1 MRLELVDREALMSVE
16 VLHPEPVARYNRVAM
31 TLHWVVASLLVV
43 NIAVGLAAANA
54 DDANV
59 RSLVDLHKSLGLT
72 ALGLIILRILW
83 RLANRPPP
91 LPSAYPKVERLG
103 AHTAHF
109 LLYAVMLL
117 LPLTGYIHDSAWKL
131 ASTHPIVLYGLVHFP
146 RIGLIESLDPVT
158 KEHVHSIFSAAH
170 VYLGYLLYALV
181 ALHLLGVAKHH
192 AIDHE
197 NELQRMLPPTYK
209 RPDGPA

>member
-1 MRLELVDREALMSVE
+1 MSVD
-16 VLHPEPVARYNRVAM
+16 VSRPEPVARYNTVAM
-31 TLHWVVASLLVV
+31 TLHWVVASFLVV

-72 ALGLIILRILW
+72 ALGLVILRILW
-83 RLANRPPP
+83 RLANKPPP
-91 LPSAYPKVERLG
+91 LPNAYPKAERVG
-103 AHTAHF
+103 AHAAHF

-131 ASTHPIVLYGLVHFP
+131 AATHPIVLYGLVQFP
-146 RIGLIESLDPVT
+146 RIGFIVALDPAT
-158 KEHVHSIFSAAH
+158 KEQLHSIFSAAH
-170 VYLGYLLYALV
+170 VYLGYALYGLV
-181 ALHLLGVAKHH
+181 ALHLLAVAKHH

-197 NELQRMLPPTYK
+197 EELQRMLPATYR
-209 RPDGPA
+209 RPDEPE